1 MEIFSDSRLIVDQV
15 KGELEVRDERMQEY
29 LNQVRQ
35 LQSGFE
41 SFNLL
46 HIPKNGNTHADSLAT
61 FATSSTQGLPRVI
74 LVENLCKPI
83 EMKREMVHIYQIRV
97 KPSWMDSIVLFLKE
111 DILPKEKLEV
121 DKVRRKAPR
130 FWLFENKKLY
140 KRFFSW
146 PYLLYIHLKTSKL
159 LLEELHERVCG
170 SHMRGR
176 SLSHKALALGYWW
189 PNMQKE
195 AQEYVK
201 KCDQC

>member
-1 MEIFSDSRLIVDQV
+1 MEIFSDSRLIVGQV

-130 FWLFENKKLY
+130 FWLFENQKLY
-140 KRFFSW
+140 KRFFSR

-176 SLSHKALALGYWW
+176 SLSHKALTQGYWW